1 MLLALCWEGAVVEPC
16 CRGAAGRAVLCS
28 VHFLRFHIFA
38 KGRIVIE
45 ISLLLTQSLFFSL

>member
-1 MLLALCWEGAVVEPC
+1 M
-16 CRGAAGRAVLCS
+16 LCS

-38 KGRIVIE
+38 KGRIEIE